1 MNKSLGIPLVRPKIY
16 SMNSIMGRLPL
27 LLEIAINGFFVV
39 VYTFQKSKK
48 FPELLAKLPMELI
61 LTWALWIV
69 PVVLFITL
77 ASNFLKSEGIEDFLR
92 RYVFSLIIFVPMV
105 ITWGDLEF
113 LYWLSAVHLFSSVI
127 SVYEKKELPKIA
139 ELGASSFLFRL
150 KFQPAQIVLLSF
162 AGWIL
167 LGALVLVLPV
177 SAAPGK
183 TIHFIDAL
191 FMATSATCVT
201 GLSSISLPDEFS
213 IFGQIVMLV
222 LAQVGGLGIMTLSSS
237 MAVIMG
243 RNLQMREQVI
253 MQDVLDASSSQEL
266 LQLVS
271 DIVRF
276 TFVIEFIG
284 AVILTLGFYQEGFE
298 IGQSIYFGFY
308 HSIMAF
314 CNSGYALFNNNL
326 EDFKFAPMIHMTV
339 AFLIILGG
347 IGFAVLKDVLENLK
361 SRRSFRALSV
371 HTKIVLTI
379 NFALLGIGTIYLFF
393 GEFLHAFQDYSMWEK
408 FQVSF
413 FQSVTPRTAGFNTI
427 NLNTLHPHCIYMI
440 ILLMFIG
447 ASPGSTGGG
456 VKTTTFGVLLW
467 SVMATLKGKYDV
479 EFFER
484 RVPQATVVK
493 SIAIFIICLI
503 VVSAGV
509 LVMMRIEPDKSFL
522 SLFFEV
528 TSAFGTV
535 GLSLGITPFLTI
547 LGKLV
552 IVAMMYVGRVGP
564 LTLVLA
570 VGSKV
575 VLPSKV
581 EYPEGKVLIG

>member
-1 MNKSLGIPLVRPKIY
+1 MNYIFGK
-16 SMNSIMGRLPL
+16 LPL
-27 LLEIAINGFFVV
+27 LLEIILNGLFVV
-39 VYTFQKSKK
+39 IYTGQKSKQ
-48 FPELLAKLPMELI
+48 FPELLARLPMDFI
-61 LTWALWIV
+61 LSYSLWIV
-69 PVVLFITL
+69 PFVLFITL
-77 ASNFLKSEGIEDFLR
+77 TSNFLKSEGVEDFLR
-92 RYVFSLIIFVPMV
+92 RYVFSLIIFIPII

-113 LYWLSAVHLFSSVI
+113 LYWLSAVHLFSSII
-127 SVYEKKELPKIA
+127 SVYEKKEVQKVE

-150 KFQPAQIVLLSF
+150 KLQPTQVILLSF
-162 AGWIL
+162 GGWIL
-167 LGALVLVLPV
+167 LGALILVLPV

-183 TIHFIDAL
+183 SIGFVDAL
-191 FMATSATCVT
+191 FMSTSATCVT

-213 IFGQIVMLV
+213 IFGQIVMLL

-237 MAVIMG
+237 MAVVMG

-266 LQLVS
+266 LQLVT

-284 AVILTLGFYQEGFE
+284 AVFLTLGFYQEGFE

-314 CNSGYALFNNNL
+314 CNAGFALFNNSL
-326 EDFKFAPMIHMTV
+326 EDFKFSPLIHTTI

-347 IGFAVLKDVLENLK
+347 IGFAVLKDVTENLRT
-361 SRRSFRALSV
+361 RRSFRSLSV
-371 HTKIVLTI
+371 HTKIVITI
-379 NFALLGIGTIYLFF
+379 NVALWGIGTIYLFF
-393 GEFLHAFQDYSMWEK
+393 GEFLHSFQAMGMWEK
-408 FQVSF
+408 LQVAF
-413 FQSVTPRTAGFNTI
+413 FQSVTTRTAGFNTI
-427 NLNTLHPHCIYMI
+427 NLNTLHPHCIYMF

-456 VKTTTFGVLLW
+456 VKVTTFAVLLQ
-467 SVMATLKGKYDV
+467 SVTATLRGKYDV

-484 RVPQATVVK
+484 RIPQATVVK

-509 LVMMRIEPDKSFL
+509 LIMMRVEPDKSFL
-522 SLFFEV
+522 SIFFEV

-535 GLSLGITPFLTI
+535 GLSLGITPFLSS

-552 IVAMMYVGRVGP
+552 IIGMMYLGRVGP

-570 VGSKV
+570 VGSKA
-575 VLPSKV
+575 VLPNKV

>member
-1 MNKSLGIPLVRPKIY
+1 MNYVL
-16 SMNSIMGRLPL
+16 GRLPL
-27 LLEIAINGFFVV
+27 LLEIAFNGFFVLI
-39 VYTFQKSKK
+39 YTFQKSKK
-48 FPELLAKLPMELI
+48 FPELLAKLPMEDILAYSFWVVPLI
-61 LTWALWIV
+61 
-69 PVVLFITL
+69 LFITL
-77 ASNFLKSEGIEDFLR
+77 ASNFLKSEGLEDFLR

-127 SVYEKKELPKIA
+127 SVYEKKEVEKVA
-139 ELGASSFLFRL
+139 ELGASSFLFKL
-150 KFQPAQIVLLSF
+150 KLQPAQVVLLSF

-167 LGALVLVLPV
+167 LGSLILVLPV

-201 GLSSISLPDEFS
+201 GLSTISLPDEFS
-213 IFGQIVMLV
+213 IFGQVVMLV

-276 TFVIEFIG
+276 TFVIEFVG
-284 AVILTLGFYQEGFE
+284 ATILTVGFYQEGFE

-314 CNSGYALFNNNL
+314 CNAGYALFNNNL
-326 EDFKFAPMIHMTV
+326 EDFKFSPIINFTV
-339 AFLIILGG
+339 AFLIIFGG
-347 IGFAVLKDVLENLK
+347 IGFAVLKDVLDNLK
-361 SRRSFRALSV
+361 TKRSFRALSV

-379 NFALLGIGTIYLFF
+379 NLALLGVGTTYLFF
-393 GEFLHAFQDYSMWEK
+393 GEFLHAFQDMSMWQK

-427 NLNTLHPHCIYMI
+427 NLNMLHPHCIYMM

-456 VKTTTFGVLLW
+456 VKTTTFAVLLQ
-467 SVMATLKGKYDV
+467 SVTATLRGKYDV

-484 RVPQATVVK
+484 RIPQATVVK
-493 SIAIFIICLI
+493 SIAIFIVCLML
-503 VVSAGV
+503 VSAG
-509 LVMMRIEPDKSFL
+509 LLIMMRIEPDKSFL
-522 SLFFEV
+522 SLLFEV

-535 GLSLGITPFLTI
+535 GLSLGITPFLSY

-552 IVAMMYVGRVGP
+552 IIGMMFLGRVGP

-575 VLPSKV
+575 VLPNKV

>member
-1 MNKSLGIPLVRPKIY
+1 
-16 SMNSIMGRLPL
+16 MGRLPL
-27 LLEIAINGFFVV
+27 LLEIVVNGFFVV

-48 FPELLAKLPMELI
+48 FPELLAKLPMDII
-61 LTWALWIV
+61 LPWALYFV
-69 PVVLFITL
+69 PAVLLLTL
-77 ASNFLKSEGIEDFLR
+77 TSNFLKSEGFEDFLR
-92 RYVFSLIIFVPMV
+92 RYVFSLIIFVPIV

-127 SVYEKKELPKIA
+127 SVYEKKEADVKVI
-139 ELGASSFLFRL
+139 EHTASSFLFRL

-167 LGALVLVLPV
+167 LGALILVLPV

-183 TIHFIDAL
+183 SITFIDAL

-201 GLSSISLPDEFS
+201 GLSTISLPDQFS
-213 IFGQIVMLV
+213 IFGQVVMLV

-237 MAVIMG
+237 MAVVMG

-266 LQLVS
+266 LQLVA

-284 AVILTLGFYQEGFE
+284 AILLTIGFYQEGFE
-298 IGQSIYFGFY
+298 IGQSVYFGFY

-314 CNSGYALFNNNL
+314 CNAGYALFNNNL
-326 EDFKFAPMIHMTV
+326 EDFKFSPLIHFTV
-339 AFLIILGG
+339 AFLIIFGG
-347 IGFAVLKDVLENLK
+347 IGFAVLKDVFQNLK
-361 SRRSFRALSV
+361 TRRSFRALSV

-393 GEFLHAFQDYSMWEK
+393 GEFLHAFQDFSMWEK
-408 FQVSF
+408 FQIAF

-427 NLNTLHPHCIYMI
+427 NLNMLHPHCIYML

-456 VKTTTFGVLLW
+456 VKTTTFAVLLQ
-467 SVMATLKGKYDV
+467 SVTATLKGKYDV

-509 LVMMRIEPDKSFL
+509 LIMMRIEPDKSFL
-522 SLFFEV
+522 ALFFEV

-535 GLSLGITPFLTI
+535 GLSLGITPFLSY

-552 IVAMMYVGRVGP
+552 IIGMMYLGRVGP

>member
-1 MNKSLGIPLVRPKIY
+1 MNYVL
-16 SMNSIMGRLPL
+16 GRLPL
-27 LLEIAINGFFVV
+27 LLELGLNGFFVL

-48 FPELLAKLPMELI
+48 FPELLERLPMDLLLASAFWVI
-61 LTWALWIV
+61 
-69 PVVLFITL
+69 PFVLFITL
-77 ASNFLKSEGIEDFLR
+77 ASNFLKSEGVEDFLR
-92 RYVFSLIIFVPMV
+92 RYVFSLIIFIPMI

-127 SVYEKKELPKIA
+127 SIYEKKETERVSEP
-139 ELGASSFLFRL
+139 ELNVSSFLFRL
-150 KFQPAQIVLLSF
+150 KLQPAQVVLLSF

-167 LGALVLVLPV
+167 LGALILVLPV

-183 TIHFIDAL
+183 GIAFIDAL
-191 FMATSATCVT
+191 FMSTSATCVT
-201 GLSSISLPDEFS
+201 GLATNSLADEFS
-213 IFGQIVMLV
+213 VFGQVVLLV
-222 LAQVGGLGIMTLSSS
+222 LVQVGGLGIMTLSSS

-253 MQDVLDASSSQEL
+253 MQDVLDASSSSEL
-266 LQLVS
+266 LSLVT

-276 TFVIEFIG
+276 TFVIEFVG
-284 AVILTLGFYQEGFE
+284 AIFLTVGFYQEGFE

-314 CNSGYALFNNNL
+314 CNAGFSLFNNSY
-326 EDFKFAPMIHMTV
+326 EDFKFAPFIHLSSIV
-339 AFLIILGG
+339 LIILGG
-347 IGFAVLKDVLENLK
+347 IGFAVLKDILDNLRT
-361 SRRSFRALSV
+361 RRSFRALSV
-371 HTKIVLTI
+371 HTKIVISI
-379 NFALLGIGTIYLFF
+379 NLFLWGIGTIYLFF
-393 GEFLHAFQDYSMWEK
+393 GEFLHAFQDMGMWQK
-408 FQVSF
+408 FQVSL
-413 FQSVTPRTAGFNTI
+413 FQSVTTRTAGFNTI
-427 NLNTLHPHCIYMI
+427 NLNALHPHCVYMI
-440 ILLMFIG
+440 ILMMFIG

-456 VKTTTFGVLLW
+456 VKTTTFAVLLQ
-467 SVMATLKGKYDV
+467 SVTATLRGKYDV

-509 LVMMRIEPDKSFL
+509 LIMMRIEPDKSFL

-528 TSAFGTV
+528 TSAFATV
-535 GLSLGITPFLTI
+535 GLSLGITPFLSYF
-547 LGKLV
+547 GKLV
-552 IVAMMYVGRVGP
+552 IIGMMYLGRVGP

-575 VLPSKV
+575 VLPNKV